1 MRGVAMTAYAD
12 KFFRDESGATM
23 IEYALIVTLIAVAC
37 ITALTL
43 VYSSVAGFF
52 TTVANAM

>member
-1 MRGVAMTAYAD
+1 MTAYAD